1 MRILLLF
8 SLPIIVIITIITE
21 LYLTKLGLGDPGGT
35 IQIYFMD
42 IHLKKI
48 KKKEIKKAN
57 VSINDVGLR
66 SIYNWKIIKKK
77 IVSLVIV

>member
-21 LYLTKLGLGDPGGT
+21 LYLTKLGLGDPVRYDSNIFYGYSPKEN
-35 IQIYFMD
+35 Q
-42 IHLKKI
+42 KKSRL
-48 KKKEIKKAN
+48 KKAN

-66 SIYNWKIIKKK
+66 SINSWNSEKKK
-77 IVSLVIV
+77 FYF

>member
-21 LYLTKLGLGDPGGT
+21 LYLTKLGLGDPVRYDS
-35 IQIYFMD
+35 IYFMD

-48 KKKEIKKAN
+48 KKKRLKKAN

-66 SIYNWKIIKKK
+66 SIYNWKNNTKKN
-77 IVSLVIV
+77 SFPW